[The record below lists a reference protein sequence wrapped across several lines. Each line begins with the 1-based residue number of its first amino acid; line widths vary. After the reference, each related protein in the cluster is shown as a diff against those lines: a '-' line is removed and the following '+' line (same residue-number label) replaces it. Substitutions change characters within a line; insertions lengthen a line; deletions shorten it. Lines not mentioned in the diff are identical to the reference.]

1 MYCLLYI
8 VIIYIIYFIL
18 ISIIKCMLTWTARA
32 SGQAYGVQ
40 GMIERARRRL
50 LERNKV
56 QLITPES
63 IEIPSARLTE
73 YALNPEHID
82 GKHKAKVF
90 ESALGYTLDNYQ
102 DLIDNVYKNINNF
115 PVVQIGNNEQGK
127 LYRCDITIT
136 GPNGRT
142 AVVRT
147 GWIMK
152 KETDFYRL
160 TTIFVL

>member
-1 MYCLLYI
+1 
-8 VIIYIIYFIL
+8 
-18 ISIIKCMLTWTARA
+18 
-32 SGQAYGVQ
+32 
-40 GMIERARRRL
+40 MIEK
-50 LERNKV
+50 NKA

-63 IEIPSARLTE
+63 IEIPPAKLTQ
-73 YALNPEHID
+73 YVLNPAGD
-82 GKHKAKVF
+82 KNKAKVF